1 MKTEFEVDFDLDTED
16 IQDSEK
22 SFAEEWSITVG
33 EDDITIKS
41 VFGHMYGSSSNLNI
55 KLSDGTE
62 IVFKDNCPAWNDWSG
77 RTVNTMTI
85 DGDSVDLEDDF
96 LDSGW
101 NLIDAIMQVYVKN
114 LKSINHE

>member
-16 IQDSEK
+16 FQDSEK
-22 SFAEEWSITVG
+22 SFAEKWSITVD
-33 EDDITIKS
+33 EDEVTIKS
-41 VFGHMYGSSSNLNI
+41 VYGHMHGDSASLYI

-62 IVFKDNCPAWNDWSG
+62 IVFKDNCPEWNNWSG
-77 RTVNTMTI
+77 RTVTTMTI

-114 LKSINHE
+114 LKSINHG

>member
-33 EDDITIKS
+33 EDDVTIKS
-41 VFGHMYGSSSNLNI
+41 VFGHRHGGSSNLNI

-77 RTVNTMTI
+77 RTVTTMTI